1 MTNTELTL
9 DQLQTINGGAAFMK
23 LGDIKGEYR
32 QIVQPAFK
40 TGFHTPFGT
49 ARSKESFGSF
59 QPREVK
65 SVEIGEPPEPKL
77 WLKLLK

>member
-9 DQLQTINGGAAFMK
+9 DQLQTIIGGAAYMK
-23 LGDIKGEYR
+23 LGDIKGECR
-32 QIVQPAFK
+32 QIVHPTFK
-40 TGFHTPFGT
+40 TSYHTPFGT

-59 QPREVK
+59 KPREVK

-77 WLKLLK
+77 WLQLLK

>member
-1 MTNTELTL
+1 MPNTELTL

-32 QIVQPAFK
+32 QIVHPAFK

-77 WLKLLK
+77 WLQLLK